1 MESIRDFMYN
11 LQGVC
16 KQKMDKTSIRINISK
31 DSINKNPITRLT
43 ITKIDLIKDVIIPFF
58 SSMT

>member
-11 LQGVC
+11 LPGVC
-16 KQKMDKTSIRINISK
+16 KQKMDKTSISINITK

>member
-11 LQGVC
+11 LPGVY
-16 KQKMDKTSIRINISK
+16 KQKMDKTSIRINITK